1 MVGIIGRKQ
10 WFHIPQSRVVAVH
23 LSLGL
28 VSYHYLTMDRIILI
42 PVLFVVPYPFRGFLL
57 HHSHAGAPWLLI
69 PHPHLHLHHCRYWP
83 YFICAEFRDIGADN
97 AKLLLQPEW
106 PGGIQVHLGLAGQ
119 SNVPCSEVQVCWC
132 RYMLEINLAVA
143 GFFLTKNIY
152 SSAFFFLAAIIYIF
166 VTFISHNY
174 TLRKDYLCCKSM
186 EFLILFK
193 IIIVLVYTIDCV
205 GYYVVEDST
214 VIFLCLVAVHF
225 LFSVVLVIAYL
236 AFGYYMYRHTVPM
249 VLQVT
254 IVCLYTSLS
263 GGCLYDEV
271 LNVVEGVY

>member
-1 MVGIIGRKQ
+1 
-10 WFHIPQSRVVAVH
+10 
-23 LSLGL
+23 
-28 VSYHYLTMDRIILI
+28 
-42 PVLFVVPYPFRGFLL
+42 
-57 HHSHAGAPWLLI
+57 
-69 PHPHLHLHHCRYWP
+69 
-83 YFICAEFRDIGADN
+83 
-97 AKLLLQPEW
+97 
-106 PGGIQVHLGLAGQ
+106 
-119 SNVPCSEVQVCWC
+119 
-132 RYMLEINLAVA
+132 MLEINLAVA

-193 IIIVLVYTIDCV
+193 IIIVLAYTIDCV
-205 GYYVVEDST
+205 GYYVVEDSS

-249 VLQVT
+249 VLQV
-254 IVCLYTSLS
+254 IIICLYTSLS

-271 LNVVEGVY
+271 LNVVEGVYEENRGLICSGVFFVFLALFFYSVWGKIKNKGTNRNQPFKRRVYFTYYKFDNAS